1 MQTILTTKSAIFS
14 AAFTCEMLKE
24 VATKY
29 LGYSQEAADKLATQ
43 TVSKATKHLEALD
56 CQKLRTVIVQKLEQ
70 SADFGDTFKTN
81 ELELEYDCLP
91 DLNMANAGKN
101 SRRPGGGRKAVGGEL
116 KGAYKVEK
124 RGLKCTAE
132 SDPSKFALWELIW
145 NNASFEDVFAKA
157 DPKYITRTGR
167 IITPSSELRWALK
180 CGWIVPVAA

>member
-14 AAFTCEMLKE
+14 AAFTCDMLKE
-24 VATKY
+24 AATKY

-43 TVSKATKHLEALD
+43 SVSKATKLLAALD

-91 DLNMANAGKN
+91 DLDMDNAGKN
-101 SRRPGGGRKAVGGEL
+101 SRRAGGGRKADGGEL
-116 KGAYKVEK
+116 KGAYTVVK

-132 SDPSKFALWELIW
+132 SDPAKFALWEIIW
-145 NNASFEDVFAKA
+145 NSANFEQVFVTA
-157 DPKYITRTGR
+157 DKKYVTHTGR

-180 CGWIVPVAA
+180 CGWIAPVAA